1 MGAQMTKELGL
12 YNEEEKVCTPVGPQR
27 YRLLNSDPRSVTVGI
42 ARTPIQV
49 ECTPTGVKTITN
61 AVECTPTGVKT
72 ITNAVECTP
81 TGVKT
86 ITNAVECTPTGVKTV
101 SKTKSFSE
109 AASFTEDTENQ
120 SYIDNDSGYKEE
132 AKDDESIVM
141 EETKASPVERETRYL
156 ETDIDKLDSPATIA
170 SATLTP
176 LMKED
181 KSHFVCDVRS
191 PSFDIART
199 PVLVECTPELFALH
213 SRIDSLSFCDF
224 DVQMEDPSVIVS
236 EDDQTP
242 QHNESSVNNWLIN
255 VDTKPGNETPF
266 NNSFAES
273 PKQVARKQKE
283 LNAMKKQLFFTPD
296 VKQIAKPKPRTPLG
310 DLQASQL
317 QDSPLKLVRS
327 KQWRNI
333 AEERQRRGLLDSE
346 NTPPNL
352 TLPPLSKVSSAPGKM
367 LERKR
372 SKINWDEE
380 NVMLI

>member
-27 YRLLNSDPRSVTVGI
+27 YRLLNNDPRSVTVGI
-42 ARTPIQV
+42 ARTPIHVERTPTGVKTVTDTV
-49 ECTPTGVKTITN
+49 ECTPTGVKKLT
-61 AVECTPTGVKT
+61 KT
-72 ITNAVECTP
+72 ESV
-81 TGVKT
+81 
-86 ITNAVECTPTGVKTV
+86 
-101 SKTKSFSE
+101 SE
-109 AASFTEDTENQ
+109 AGSFTEDTVNH
-120 SYIDNDSGYKEE
+120 SCIDNDSGYKEE
-132 AKDDESIVM
+132 KDEESIIM

-156 ETDIDKLDSPATIA
+156 ETDIDKLDSPVTNTIA
-170 SATLTP
+170 NQTP
-176 LMKED
+176 LIKED
-181 KSHFVCDVRS
+181 KPNHLLCDVRS

-236 EDDQTP
+236 DDDQTP
-242 QHNESSVNNWLIN
+242 QRNESCVNNWLIN
-255 VDTKPGNETPF
+255 VENKPGNETPF
-266 NNSFAES
+266 NDSFAES

-296 VKQIAKPKPRTPLG
+296 VKQIAKPKARTPLG

-317 QDSPLKLVRS
+317 HDSPLKLVQN

-333 AEERQRRGLLDSE
+333 AEERQRRGLLDTE